1 MKESIVVYWSWL
13 YRVLS
18 TALCAGVHCAV
29 PFSVPSI
36 GDGPVVVSL
45 DCSLVVEYVVHCKTN
60 SAYLY
65 NMAIDLHSYAKSH
78 G

>member
-1 MKESIVVYWSWL
+1 MLV
-13 YRVLS
+13 
-18 TALCAGVHCAV
+18 CAV

>member
-1 MKESIVVYWSWL
+1 MCTGVGCIGFSPL
-13 YRVLS
+13 RCVL
-18 TALCAGVHCAV
+18 VCAV

-45 DCSLVVEYVVHCKTN
+45 DCSLVVEYVVHCKSN

-65 NMAIDLHSYAKSH
+65 NMAIDLHSYANSH